1 MSTAARARL
10 RTMRRSRK
18 SSGTRQ
24 TVLNVSTLR
33 YIRLAASVTM
43 AASISSKA
51 GNMKSKA
58 TRLSVLLAVLVGL
71 AATVL
76 PVAPADAQWVFVA
89 RKALGRIQH
98 MAESQQQGGRP
109 GYDFATVLLDAPAD
123 KVFAT
128 ALELA
133 RKNPSVRVVMQDPGQ
148 RRFQI
153 AEGDRTAT
161 LNVVPFS
168 DDVSQ
173 LLIAGHAASPAEGST
188 ASRVVQAVLRV
199 CKEMGKHCEVG
210 G

>member
-1 MSTAARARL
+1 MSKAALSGLHFMQEASNDRARAD
-10 RTMRRSRK
+10 
-18 SSGTRQ
+18 
-24 TVLNVSTLR
+24 
-33 YIRLAASVTM
+33 SVEPEH
-43 AASISSKA
+43 APLHPDDLVGYNACIKFVQG

-58 TRLSVLLAVLVGL
+58 TRLSVLLAALVGFT
-71 AATVL
+71 ATVL
-76 PVAPADAQWVFVA
+76 PVAPAEAQWVFVA

-98 MAESQQQGGRP
+98 MAEAQQQGGRP
-109 GYDFATVLLDAPAD
+109 GYDFATVLLDSPAD

-199 CKEMGKHCEVG
+199 CKEMGKHCEIG

>member
-1 MSTAARARL
+1 
-10 RTMRRSRK
+10 
-18 SSGTRQ
+18 
-24 TVLNVSTLR
+24 
-33 YIRLAASVTM
+33 
-43 AASISSKA
+43 
-51 GNMKSKA
+51 MKSKA

-71 AATVL
+71 AATAL
-76 PVAPADAQWVFVA
+76 PVAPAEAQWVFIA
-89 RKALGRIQH
+89 RKAIGRIQH
-98 MAESQQQGGRP
+98 MAEGQQQGGRP

-133 RKNPSVRVVMQDPGQ
+133 RKNTSVRVIMQDPGQ

-173 LLIAGHAASPAEGST
+173 LLIAGHAANPAEGST

>member
-24 TVLNVSTLR
+24 TVLNASTLR

-133 RKNPSVRVVMQDPGQ
+133 RKNPAVRVIMQDPGQ

-161 LNVVPFS
+161 LNVVAFS

>member
-1 MSTAARARL
+1 MPACHAKKPRIIEHRP
-10 RTMRRSRK
+10 
-18 SSGTRQ
+18 SSIEREQ
-24 TVLNVSTLR
+24 
-33 YIRLAASVTM
+33 ASLQQNGVVGYNERVN
-43 AASISSKA
+43 SLKA

-76 PVAPADAQWVFVA
+76 PVAPAEAQWVFVA

-98 MAESQQQGGRP
+98 MAEAQQQGRP

-153 AEGDRTAT
+153 AEGDHTAT

-168 DDVSQ
+168 NDVSQ

>member
-1 MSTAARARL
+1 
-10 RTMRRSRK
+10 
-18 SSGTRQ
+18 
-24 TVLNVSTLR
+24 
-33 YIRLAASVTM
+33 
-43 AASISSKA
+43 
-51 GNMKSKA
+51 MKSKA
-58 TRLSVLLAVLVGL
+58 MRLSVYLAALVGL
-71 AATVL
+71 AAVML
-76 PVAPADAQWVFVA
+76 PFSAANAQWVFLA
-89 RKALGRIQH
+89 RKAVGRIEH
-98 MAESQQQGGRP
+98 MREGQSGGGQQA
-109 GYDFATVLLDAPAD
+109 YDFATVILEAPAD

-133 RKNPSVRVVMQDPGQ
+133 RKNPAVRVVMQDPGQ

-173 LLIAGHAASPAEGST
+173 LLIAGHASPGEGST

-199 CKEMGKHCEVG
+199 CKEMGKHCQVG

>member
-1 MSTAARARL
+1 
-10 RTMRRSRK
+10 
-18 SSGTRQ
+18 
-24 TVLNVSTLR
+24 
-33 YIRLAASVTM
+33 
-43 AASISSKA
+43 
-51 GNMKSKA
+51 MKSKVMS
-58 TRLSVLLAVLVGL
+58 LSVVSSVLVGL
-71 AATVL
+71 VATMV
-76 PVAPADAQWVFVA
+76 PSGPADAQWVFVA
-89 RKALGRIQH
+89 RKAIGRIQH
-98 MAESQQQGGRP
+98 MAEGQQQGGRP

-133 RKNPSVRVVMQDPGQ
+133 RKNTSVRVIMQDPGQ

-173 LLIAGHAASPAEGST
+173 LLIAGHAANPAEGST

-199 CKEMGKHCEVG
+199 CKEMGKHCQVG